1 MSYVTSIFVSCSR
14 MFKKLL
20 TAALAAGSLAFA
32 GEYWNVDPG
41 GVTMK
46 FLALQVSPRTAA
58 MAGAGVADPARASEV
73 TRNPLAM
80 SAVEFP
86 EFGLNQIVFDG
97 MGSDRFINVYYGLP
111 FADKFTFS
119 AGLDYLG
126 YDDIEG
132 RDENGLETG
141 DYGAYA
147 WAAQLGLG
155 SRNSAFNW
163 GVTARFASQ
172 TIEDETAYAIL
183 GDIGGSFKVNR
194 YMAFGATLTNAGY
207 VTAYD
212 SDDEYAPMALQAGI
226 TGMIP
231 VTERWRIHVSADAY
245 RRADTEIQGL
255 FGAEIAYAET
265 LMLRLGTSVRKDE
278 SDDYSTGVAC
288 GLGVVFG
295 MIVFDYG
302 YSPRLALDGGNHHIA
317 VGLRF

>member
-1 MSYVTSIFVSCSR
+1 

-80 SAVEFP
+80 STVESP
-86 EFGLNQIVFDG
+86 EFGLNQIVCDG

-141 DYGAYA
+141 EYGAYA

-155 SRNSAFNW
+155 SRNSAFN
-163 GVTARFASQ
+163 RFNS
-172 TIEDETAYAIL
+172 
-183 GDIGGSFKVNR
+183 S
-194 YMAFGATLTNAGY
+194 
-207 VTAYD
+207 
-212 SDDEYAPMALQAGI
+212 
-226 TGMIP
+226 
-231 VTERWRIHVSADAY
+231 
-245 RRADTEIQGL
+245 
-255 FGAEIAYAET
+255 
-265 LMLRLGTSVRKDE
+265 
-278 SDDYSTGVAC
+278 
-288 GLGVVFG
+288 
-295 MIVFDYG
+295 
-302 YSPRLALDGGNHHIA
+302 
-317 VGLRF
+317 